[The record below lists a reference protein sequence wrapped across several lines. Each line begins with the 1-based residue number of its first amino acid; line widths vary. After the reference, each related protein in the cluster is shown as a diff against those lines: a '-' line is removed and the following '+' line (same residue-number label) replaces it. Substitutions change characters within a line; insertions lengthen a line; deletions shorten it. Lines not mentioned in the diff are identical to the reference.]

1 VKRLALVILVLLAA
15 LALVLLRLARN
26 ETRPL
31 ACELPP
37 ELPASHGTAS
47 ESVQLSYVEM
57 SDSPHRSE
65 LPGATQ
71 VYGWL
76 LRADDGSRV
85 SGGELR
91 LRVVDYSSSE
101 AGAGEEYARALA
113 KAALPRGIDL
123 RTRVQQDGGW
133 YVDLLGKAWIDSA
146 EYTPDPE
153 LAGPARLA
161 RTGVGIAW
169 PLERGALELSFRVD
183 LALDARGIVV
193 DPIGAPVAGA
203 LVAPRGLG
211 LHSHTSA
218 SAEDGGFL
226 ISGIAP
232 QDLIAEHGLIQFEVR
247 AEGYE
252 TTRRLVAWEPGQPVL
267 PPFRVV
273 LNRLVR

>member
-1 VKRLALVILVLLAA
+1 VKRVPLILLILTAAIALLA
-15 LALVLLRLARN
+15 LLRLAHQ
-26 ETRPL
+26 PHPKG
-31 ACELPP
+31 CEPPP
-37 ELPASHGTAS
+37 EIPEFHGTAA
-47 ESVQLSYVEM
+47 ESVQLSYVELA
-57 SDSPHRSE
+57 DSPHRSE
-65 LPGATQ
+65 FAGQTQ

-85 SGGELR
+85 SGGTLR

-101 AGAGEEYARALA
+101 ESAAVEYERALA
-113 KAALPRGIDL
+113 KASLPHGIDL
-123 RTRVQQDGGW
+123 SARVQEDGGW

-146 EYTPDPE
+146 EYTPDPKA
-153 LAGPARLA
+153 AGLPPLA

-193 DPIGAPVAGA
+193 DALGAPVAGA
-203 LVAPRGLG
+203 RVRPRGLG
-211 LHSHTSA
+211 VLASSSP

-226 ISGIAP
+226 LTGIVP
-232 QDLIAEHGLIQFEVR
+232 QELIAEHGLIQFEVQ

-252 TTRRLVAWEPGQPVL
+252 TTRRLIAWEPGQSTL

-273 LNRLVR
+273 LNSLVR